1 MRAVDQGALH
11 FRCGVRLRASGTFE
25 CFGTR
30 VMSGFADVVD
40 RALELA
46 VVPSFTKIGHDV
58 RSRLEHWT
66 PIAQYDLTG
75 RVVVITGATSGL
87 GLSAARAF
95 LAAGAT
101 VEILGRDAAKTAAVC
116 ERLREENARGE
127 VGFLVADIG
136 NLDAVRRVCDE
147 LADRHGA
154 IHALIHNAGAL
165 DKEYALSPLGVERT
179 VASQVVG
186 PFLMTGLLLP
196 LVRAR
201 PGSRVLW
208 VSSGG
213 MYTQPLSV
221 TALDSGPEGYR
232 GAVVYARAKRA
243 QVTLAQMWA
252 EQLRADQITVHAMH
266 PGWAD
271 TPGVRTSLPTFR
283 RVTGPLL
290 RNPEQGVDTLVWL
303 AADDGAPLETPGLF
317 WLDRRPRP
325 IHRLSSTRRS
335 DTGEERDR
343 LWDWCIQR
351 SGFGQQ
357 VPGRE
362 IGS

>member
-1 MRAVDQGALH
+1 
-11 FRCGVRLRASGTFE
+11 
-25 CFGTR
+25 
-30 VMSGFADVVD
+30 MSGFADGVD
-40 RALELA
+40 RTLEFA
-46 VVPSFTKIGHDV
+46 VVPSFTRIGYDV

-66 PIAQYDLTG
+66 RLDQYDLTG

-116 ERLREENARGE
+116 GRLRADAMPGS
-127 VGFLVADIG
+127 VGFLVADTAD
-136 NLDAVRRVCDE
+136 LDAVRTVCDE

-165 DKEYALSPLGVERT
+165 DREYALSPQGIERT

-196 LVRAR
+196 MLRAA

-213 MYTQPLSV
+213 MYTQPLS
-221 TALDSGPEGYR
+221 AAAFDSGPEGYR
-232 GAVVYARAKRA
+232 GAVAYARAKRA

-252 EQLRADQITVHAMH
+252 EQLRPDRVTVHAMH

-271 TPGVRTSLPTFR
+271 TPGVRKSLPTFR

-290 RNPEQGVDTLVWL
+290 RSAQQGVDTLVWL
-303 AADDGAPLETPGLF
+303 AADDGAPLDTTGMF
-317 WLDRRPRP
+317 WLDRRPRA
-325 IHRLSSTRRS
+325 IHRLPSTRRS
-335 DTGEERDR
+335 DTAEERRR
-343 LWDWCIQR
+343 LWDWCIGR
-351 SGFGQQ
+351 TGFGDD
-357 VPGRE
+357 GRTDLAR
-362 IGS
+362 